1 MVSKES
7 ITKLCHFSTLIMQ
20 ISFAILMGYL
30 RSWCCRWKSLQSQ
43 TIRRPSLNLR
53 MDILHA
59 ACKPI
64 IPDLSFTILPV
75 KSPPY
80 SCRYVKTTDM
90 YTICASSYNLLFPAP
105 SELITPSTPCSV
117 SLIKMTWED
126 SCRNSLALT
135 SRYDCV
141 QLSDPSVRGS
151 MAAHASR
158 PLTV

>member
-7 ITKLCHFSTLIMQ
+7 LTQLCHISTLMMR
-20 ISFAILMGYL
+20 ISFAALMGYL
-30 RSWCCRWKSLQSQ
+30 RSGRYLWKSLWSQ
-43 TIRRPSLNLR
+43 TIRRPSYLR
-53 MDILHA
+53 KNCLHA

-64 IPDLSFTILPV
+64 IPDPSFTILLV
-75 KSPPY
+75 RSLPY
-80 SCRYVKTTDM
+80 SCRYVKTTDT
-90 YTICASSYNLLFPAP
+90 YTICASSYNWLFPAL

-117 SLIKMTWED
+117 SLIKMTWVG

-135 SRYDCV
+135 THYDCV